1 MSNGF
6 TLHFDNI
13 SLDFHV
19 RDTPI
24 AIRWFDEL
32 AYSVKYGRFI
42 EKDRLYN
49 FVDDSEQVMD
59 ELIGCAELINVWRPI
74 IDLSSHDHNHLHK
87 YFEIMR
93 GSIETPSEIFS
104 SAPSYIKEQIEKFNI
119 LIHKMESYD
128 DGWKRIVIRSDHRRR
143 KDLHPEDYSYFTPDL
158 EFGTAYINYCH
169 VGKLPYDVYKDGDDI
184 VGEDNIVPQTK
195 YSSDMSIYF
204 SDGKYDVEGFNK
216 WWKGNPTPIGKIP
229 VADLYT
235 ELHRNEIIQ
244 MISKNRVYNTVSVWY
259 NRIVQ

>member
-1 MSNGF
+1 MSDGF

-13 SLDFHV
+13 DLDFHV

-24 AIRWFDEL
+24 AIRWFDEI
-32 AYSVKYGRFI
+32 AHSVKNSQFI
-42 EKDRLYN
+42 ERDRLYN
-49 FVDDSEQVMD
+49 FIDDSEEIMD
-59 ELIGCAELINVWRPI
+59 ELIHCAELINTWKPL

-93 GSIETPSEIFS
+93 GSIENASHHWN
-104 SAPSYIKEQIEKFNI
+104 SAPLFVRKQIERFNI

-128 DGWKRIVIRSDHRRR
+128 DGWKRIVIRSDPRPR

-158 EFGTAYINYCH
+158 TYGTAYINYCH
-169 VGKLPYDVYKDGDDI
+169 VGKLPYDVWKDGDEV
-184 VGEDNIVPQTK
+184 VGEENIVPQTK
-195 YSSDMSIYF
+195 YSSDMVIYF
-204 SDGKYDVEGFNK
+204 SDSRYDVEGFNK
-216 WWKGNPTPIGKIP
+216 WWKGGPTPVGKIP

-235 ELHRNEIIQ
+235 ELSRDEIIQ